1 MRSVLRNSVRVR
13 LRRFRSD
20 DAGTTILEYGLILA
34 VASLVILAVA
44 ALIGQST
51 MANFLNL
58 GQAVEQAEQTAQT
71 GAAGG

>member
-1 MRSVLRNSVRVR
+1 MR
-13 LRRFRSD
+13 LRRFRRD

-51 MANFLNL
+51 VANFLNL
-58 GQAVEQAEQTAQT
+58 GQAVETAEQTAEA